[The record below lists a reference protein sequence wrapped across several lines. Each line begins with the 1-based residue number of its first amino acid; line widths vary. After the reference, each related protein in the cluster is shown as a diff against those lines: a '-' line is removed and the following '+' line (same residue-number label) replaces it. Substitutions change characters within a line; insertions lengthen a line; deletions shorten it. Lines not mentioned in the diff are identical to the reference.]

1 MMLAHSQ
8 GSLLNAAKLAAGLGV
23 SSPTITSYLGLLA
36 GLLLLRR
43 LPPYLPNVRK
53 RLVKSPKTYVR
64 DSGLLHALL
73 GIHSVDELL
82 GHPGRRHELGR
93 FRAGEPAGRGSGHV
107 RAAFYR
113 TAAGA
118 EIDLVLE
125 LGGCAGIWAVEVK
138 KNSAPKLESGFHSA
152 LEDLQPGSC
161 LRRLH
166 RIGSLPQVTKC
177 HRPQP
182 AGVGSGTRSPGHRDR
197 VTQRNQNDG
206 LTS

>member
-8 GSLLNAAKLAAGLGV
+8 GSLLNAAKLAAGLGIF
-23 SSPTITSYLGLLA
+23 SPTITSYLGLLV

-82 GHPGRRHELGR
+82 GHPV
-93 FRAGEPAGRGSGHV
+93 AGMSWEGFVLENLLAAAPEHV

-138 KNSAPKLESGFHSA
+138 KNSAPKLERGFHSA
-152 LEDLQPGSC
+152 LEDLQPDHAFVVYAGSDRY
-161 LRRLH
+161 LKSQNVTVLSLQELAQELARLD
-166 RIGSLPQVTKC
+166 T
-177 HRPQP
+177 
-182 AGVGSGTRSPGHRDR
+182 GT
-197 VTQRNQNDG
+197 V
-206 LTS
+206 

>member
-23 SSPTITSYLGLLA
+23 SSPTITSYLGLLV

-82 GHPGRRHELGR
+82 GHPV
-93 FRAGEPAGRGSGHV
+93 AGMSWEGFVLENLLAAAPEHV

-113 TAAGA
+113 TAEGA

-138 KNSAPKLESGFHSA
+138 KNSAPKLERGFHSA
-152 LEDLQPGSC
+152 LEDLQPDHAFVVYTGSDRYLKSQNVTVLS
-161 LRRLH
+161 LRELAQELARLD
-166 RIGSLPQVTKC
+166 T
-177 HRPQP
+177 
-182 AGVGSGTRSPGHRDR
+182 GT
-197 VTQRNQNDG
+197 V
-206 LTS
+206 

>member
-1 MMLAHSQ
+1 MIHECQ
-8 GSLLNAAKLAAGLGV
+8 WKV
-23 SSPTITSYLGLLA
+23 SNRKRY
-36 GLLLLRR
+36 
-43 LPPYLPNVRK
+43 YLPNVRK

-82 GHPGRRHELGR
+82 GHPV
-93 FRAGEPAGRGSGHV
+93 AGMSWEGFVLENLLAAAPEHV

-138 KNSAPKLESGFHSA
+138 KNSAPKLERGFHSA
-152 LEDLQPGSC
+152 LEDLQPDHAFVVYTGSDRYLKSQNVTVLS
-161 LRRLH
+161 LRELAQELARLD
-166 RIGSLPQVTKC
+166 T
-177 HRPQP
+177 
-182 AGVGSGTRSPGHRDR
+182 GT
-197 VTQRNQNDG
+197 V
-206 LTS
+206 

>member
-8 GSLLNAAKLAAGLGV
+8 GSLLNAAKLAAGLGI
-23 SSPTITSYLGLLA
+23 SSPTITSYLGLLV

-82 GHPGRRHELGR
+82 GHPV
-93 FRAGEPAGRGSGHV
+93 AGMSWEGFVLENLLAAAPEHV

-118 EIDLVLE
+118 GIDLVLE

-138 KNSAPKLESGFHSA
+138 KNSAPKLEREFHSA
-152 LEDLQPGSC
+152 LEDLQPDHAFVVYTGSDRYLKSQNVTVLS
-161 LRRLH
+161 LRELAQELARLD
-166 RIGSLPQVTKC
+166 T
-177 HRPQP
+177 
-182 AGVGSGTRSPGHRDR
+182 GT
-197 VTQRNQNDG
+197 V
-206 LTS
+206 

>member
-8 GSLLNAAKLAAGLGV
+8 GSLLNAAKLAAGLGIF
-23 SSPTITSYLGLLA
+23 SPTITSYLGLLV

-82 GHPGRRHELGR
+82 GHPV
-93 FRAGEPAGRGSGHV
+93 AGMSWEGFVLENLLAAAPEHV

-138 KNSAPKLESGFHSA
+138 KNSAPKLERGFHSA
-152 LEDLQPGSC
+152 LEDLQPDHAFVVYTGSDRY
-161 LRRLH
+161 LKSQNVTVLSLQELAQELARLD
-166 RIGSLPQVTKC
+166 T
-177 HRPQP
+177 
-182 AGVGSGTRSPGHRDR
+182 GT
-197 VTQRNQNDG
+197 V
-206 LTS
+206 

>member
-23 SSPTITSYLGLLA
+23 SSPTITSYLGLLV

-82 GHPGRRHELGR
+82 GHPV
-93 FRAGEPAGRGSGHV
+93 AGMSWEGFVLENLLAAAPEHV

-138 KNSAPKLESGFHSA
+138 KNSASKLERGFHSE
-152 LEDLQPGSC
+152 LEDLQPDHAFVVYTGSDRYLKSQNVTVLS
-161 LRRLH
+161 LRELAQELARLD
-166 RIGSLPQVTKC
+166 T
-177 HRPQP
+177 
-182 AGVGSGTRSPGHRDR
+182 GT
-197 VTQRNQNDG
+197 V
-206 LTS
+206 

>member
-23 SSPTITSYLGLLA
+23 SSPTITSYLGLLV

-82 GHPGRRHELGR
+82 GHPV
-93 FRAGEPAGRGSGHV
+93 AGMSWEGFVLENLLAAAPEHV

-152 LEDLQPGSC
+152 LEDLQPD
-161 LRRLH
+161 H
-166 RIGSLPQVTKC
+166 AFV
-177 HRPQP
+177 
-182 AGVGSGTRSPGHRDR
+182 VYTRSDR
-197 VTQRNQNDG
+197 YLKSQNVTILSLRELAQELARLDTG
-206 LTS
+206 TV

>member
-23 SSPTITSYLGLLA
+23 SSPTITSYLGLLV

-82 GHPGRRHELGR
+82 GHPV
-93 FRAGEPAGRGSGHV
+93 AGMSWEGFVLENLLAAAPEHV

-125 LGGCAGIWAVEVK
+125 LGGYAGIWAVEVK
-138 KNSAPKLESGFHSA
+138 KNSAPKLERGFHSA
-152 LEDLQPGSC
+152 LEDLQPDHAFVVYTGSDRYLKSQNVTVLS
-161 LRRLH
+161 LRELAQELARLD
-166 RIGSLPQVTKC
+166 T
-177 HRPQP
+177 
-182 AGVGSGTRSPGHRDR
+182 GT
-197 VTQRNQNDG
+197 V
-206 LTS
+206 

>member
-1 MMLAHSQ
+1 MMLVHSQ

-23 SSPTITSYLGLLA
+23 SSPTITSYLGLLV

-73 GIHSVDELL
+73 GIRSVDELL
-82 GHPGRRHELGR
+82 GHPV
-93 FRAGEPAGRGSGHV
+93 AGMSWEGFVLENLLAAASEHV

-152 LEDLQPGSC
+152 LEDLQPDHAFVVYTGSDRYLKSQNVTVLS
-161 LRRLH
+161 LRELAQELARLD
-166 RIGSLPQVTKC
+166 T
-177 HRPQP
+177 
-182 AGVGSGTRSPGHRDR
+182 GT
-197 VTQRNQNDG
+197 V
-206 LTS
+206 

>member
-8 GSLLNAAKLAAGLGV
+8 GSLLNAAKLAAGLGI
-23 SSPTITSYLGLLA
+23 SSPTITSYLGLLV

-82 GHPGRRHELGR
+82 GHPV
-93 FRAGEPAGRGSGHV
+93 AGMSWEGFVLENLLAAAPEHV

-138 KNSAPKLESGFHSA
+138 KNSAPKLERGFHSA
-152 LEDLQPGSC
+152 LEDLQPDHAFVVYTGSDRYLKSQNVTVLS
-161 LRRLH
+161 LRELAQELARLD
-166 RIGSLPQVTKC
+166 T
-177 HRPQP
+177 
-182 AGVGSGTRSPGHRDR
+182 GT
-197 VTQRNQNDG
+197 V
-206 LTS
+206 

>member
-8 GSLLNAAKLAAGLGV
+8 GSLLNAAKLAAGLGI
-23 SSPTITSYLGLLA
+23 SSPTITSYLGLLV

-82 GHPGRRHELGR
+82 GHPV
-93 FRAGEPAGRGSGHV
+93 AGMSWKGFVLENLLAAAPEHV

-138 KNSAPKLESGFHSA
+138 KNSAPKLERGFHSA
-152 LEDLQPGSC
+152 LEDLQPDHAFVVYTGSDRYLKSQNVTVLS
-161 LRRLH
+161 LRELAQELARLD
-166 RIGSLPQVTKC
+166 T
-177 HRPQP
+177 
-182 AGVGSGTRSPGHRDR
+182 GT
-197 VTQRNQNDG
+197 V
-206 LTS
+206 

>member
-8 GSLLNAAKLAAGLGV
+8 GSLLNAAKLAAGLGI
-23 SSPTITSYLGLLA
+23 SSPTITSYLGLLV

-53 RLVKSPKTYVR
+53 QLVKSPKTYVR

-82 GHPGRRHELGR
+82 GHPV
-93 FRAGEPAGRGSGHV
+93 AGMSWEGFVLENLLAAAPEHV

-138 KNSAPKLESGFHSA
+138 KNSAPKLERGFHSA
-152 LEDLQPGSC
+152 LEDLQPDHAFVVYTGSDRY
-161 LRRLH
+161 LKSQNVTVLSLQELAQELARLD
-166 RIGSLPQVTKC
+166 T
-177 HRPQP
+177 
-182 AGVGSGTRSPGHRDR
+182 GT
-197 VTQRNQNDG
+197 V
-206 LTS
+206 

>member
-8 GSLLNAAKLAAGLGV
+8 GSLLNAAKLAAGLGI
-23 SSPTITSYLGLLA
+23 SSPTITSYLGLLV
-36 GLLLLRR
+36 GLLLLRH

-82 GHPGRRHELGR
+82 GHPV
-93 FRAGEPAGRGSGHV
+93 AGMSWEGFVLENLLAAAPEHV

-138 KNSAPKLESGFHSA
+138 KNSAPKLERGFHSA
-152 LEDLQPGSC
+152 LEDLQPDHAFVVYTGSDRYLKSQNVTVLS
-161 LRRLH
+161 LRELAQELARLD
-166 RIGSLPQVTKC
+166 T
-177 HRPQP
+177 
-182 AGVGSGTRSPGHRDR
+182 GT
-197 VTQRNQNDG
+197 V
-206 LTS
+206 

>member
-1 MMLAHSQ
+1 MMSAHSQ
-8 GSLLNAAKLAAGLGV
+8 GSLLNAAKLAAGLGI
-23 SSPTITSYLGLLA
+23 SSPTITSYLGLLV

-82 GHPGRRHELGR
+82 GHPV
-93 FRAGEPAGRGSGHV
+93 AGMSWEGFVLENLLAAAPEHV

-138 KNSAPKLESGFHSA
+138 KNSAPKLERGFHSA
-152 LEDLQPGSC
+152 LEDLQPDHAFVVYTGSDRYLKSQNVTVLS
-161 LRRLH
+161 LRELAQELARLD
-166 RIGSLPQVTKC
+166 T
-177 HRPQP
+177 
-182 AGVGSGTRSPGHRDR
+182 GT
-197 VTQRNQNDG
+197 V
-206 LTS
+206 

>member
-53 RLVKSPKTYVR
+53 RPVKSPKTYVR

-73 GIHSVDELL
+73 GIHSVRELL
-82 GHPGRRHELGR
+82 GHPGRRHEVGR

-125 LGGCAGIWAVEVK
+125 LGGYAGIWAVEVK

-152 LEDLQPGSC
+152 LEDLQPDHAFVVYTGSDRYLKSQNVTVLS
-161 LRRLH
+161 LRELAQELARLD
-166 RIGSLPQVTKC
+166 T
-177 HRPQP
+177 
-182 AGVGSGTRSPGHRDR
+182 GT
-197 VTQRNQNDG
+197 V
-206 LTS
+206 